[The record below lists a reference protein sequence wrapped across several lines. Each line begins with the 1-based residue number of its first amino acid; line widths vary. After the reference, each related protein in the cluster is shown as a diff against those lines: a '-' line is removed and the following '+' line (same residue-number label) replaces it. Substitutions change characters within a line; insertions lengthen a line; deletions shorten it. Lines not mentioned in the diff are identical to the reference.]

1 LLTHNPTKHR
11 TRRRRGV
18 VVVVVLL
25 GAVCLAGTV
34 ALSSAGPA
42 GAYTPAPCGPDA
54 TPASMCP
61 FPAHPDKGYPPG
73 QPAYTYNDCLWG
85 YVLNRNNALTNQT
98 GIDANNA
105 YFTALFEM
113 PPHST
118 IILHGQFP
126 HSRFFSFTTYGTVNG
141 TVGVA
146 TSWIFD
152 YQINPDP
159 GSQNPFQPGVRR
171 DVSNRN
177 FTLTISSEVKPD
189 NPAPN
194 TLYAGAA
201 GQTDDVQDVNVTMRF
216 YLPDRLYLPVSPTSN
231 LMGGVAPPTHT
242 IVLANGQTDT
252 GTAMCKA
259 VNSSPGAL
267 NGTTFFS
274 SGVPNPLYAYLRH
287 LGPVGHPATR
297 VPEWQKYYNQT
308 QILKPF
314 FQHTRFAFL
323 IPFFY
328 NETPAVSF
336 FPNPANTYLITNVD
350 RRLGPARGGHNV
362 FVMHFK
368 IPTTPETYL
377 GNPGPN
383 DNGAVQARYES
394 LCTYTSPAVATNIQ
408 QFEKC
413 LNDQTMLPDRN
424 RMVTIVLSLAQ
435 DRPKHARARCRVAWQ
450 KLSPYGDNFGIV
462 GKSKELVDPGVLPGG
477 RLGAGTDPYLYGVVI
492 RQQLP
497 NTNFKRSFANIPTNR
512 IIKPFLGPYYPGGRY
527 MTARQFDRTHPCN
540 RR

>member
-1 LLTHNPTKHR
+1 MLAHKSTKRR
-11 TRRRRGV
+11 TRRRLGIV
-18 VVVVVLL
+18 AVLML
-25 GAVCLAGTV
+25 GAVCLA
-34 ALSSAGPA
+34 LLSAGPTS
-42 GAYTPAPCGPDA
+42 AYTPVPCGPDA
-54 TPASMCP
+54 RPASVCP
-61 FPAHPDKGYPPG
+61 FPANPDKGYPQG
-73 QPAYTYNDCLWG
+73 QPAYTHNDCLWG
-85 YVLNRNNALTNQT
+85 YVLNPNNFLTNQT

-105 YFTALFEM
+105 YFTANFAM
-113 PPHST
+113 PPHSN
-118 IILHGQFP
+118 IILHGQYP
-126 HSRFFSFTTYGTVNG
+126 HARFYSFTTYGTVNG

-152 YQINPDP
+152 YQISPDP

-171 DVSNRN
+171 DVGSRN
-177 FTLTISSEVKPD
+177 FTMTISSEVKPD

-201 GQTDDVQDVNVTMRF
+201 GQTDQVQDINVTMRF

-242 IVLANGQTDT
+242 IVLANGETHT
-252 GTAMCKA
+252 GKAMCKVVQSA
-259 VNSSPGAL
+259 AGAL
-267 NGTTFFS
+267 NGASFFS
-274 SGVPNPLYAYLRH
+274 SGVPNGLYAKLRP
-287 LGPVGHPATR
+287 LGPQGHPATP
-297 VPEWQKYYNQT
+297 VPEWQRYYNET
-308 QILKPF
+308 QILKPL

-336 FPNPANTYLITNVD
+336 FPNPANTYIFTSVD

-362 FVMHFK
+362 FVMRFK
-368 IPTTPETYL
+368 VPTTPETYL

-383 DNGAVQARYES
+383 DNDTVDARYES

-424 RMVTIVLSLAQ
+424 RMATIVLSTGQ
-435 DRPKHARARCRVAWQ
+435 DRPEHARARCGVAWQ
-450 KLSPYGDNFGIV
+450 KLSRYGNNFGIR
-462 GKSKELVDPGVLPGG
+462 GQSKKLVDPGVLPGG
-477 RLGAGTDPYLYGVVI
+477 RLGAATDQYLYGVVI

-497 NTNFKRSFANIPTNR
+497 NPDFQQSFINIPTNKV
-512 IIKPFLGPYYPGGRY
+512 IKSFLGPYYPGGTY
-527 MTARQFDRTHPCN
+527 MTARQFDRRHPCN
-540 RR
+540 GS